1 MKDRVR
7 RALGLPRWKSG
18 RSVTA
23 LGYVEIYVP
32 FHPYASRR
40 GRVYE
45 HRLVM
50 ERFLGRFLDP
60 SEVVHHIDEDRG
72 NNAFENLMLFPNSA
86 EHLHHHATVR
96 KEGVV
101 KAFSGGNV

>member
-1 MKDRVR
+1 MSGYIRRV
-7 RALGLPRWKSG
+7 LGFPRWKSG
-18 RSVTA
+18 RVITA
-23 LGYVEIYVP
+23 LGYVEMHVP

-60 SEVVHHIDEDRG
+60 SEVVHHIDGDRA
-72 NNAFENLMLFPNSA
+72 NNAIENLMLFTCSG
-86 EHLHHHATVR
+86 EHLHHHATSR

-101 KAFSGGNV
+101 KAFSGGQV

>member
-1 MKDRVR
+1 
-7 RALGLPRWKSG
+7 
-18 RSVTA
+18 VTA
-23 LGYVEIYVP
+23 AGYVEVRVP

-60 SEVVHHIDEDRG
+60 SEVVHHIDEDRKH
-72 NNAFENLMLFPNSA
+72 NAIENLMLFPSSA

-101 KAFSGGNV
+101 KAYSGGHV